1 MTWCPFV
8 GATRFALEFRLTD
21 VASRRAESLSK
32 LDFEVLEGRR
42 PGLFR
47 GTVKSIV
54 ALFHQHEL
62 IELLVRRELKVR
74 YKDSSLGFLWTLV
87 RPITLLLVYYF
98 AIGVFLGASRN
109 IPSFAIYVFSGLTLW
124 ALYSDMLVGGTVSV
138 YNNANLIRKVYL
150 PREVFPI
157 SAVGSALFNFA
168 VQFGVLLLAMLV
180 LGQFPVTWDLL
191 YIFPAAFI
199 VILFGAG
206 FAILLSAL
214 NVFLRDVAYLVEV
227 AILVLF
233 WASPIVYSWLQV
245 SKSLHGGW
253 LAYAYLYNP
262 ITPAILAFQKATW
275 FSGPAVQ
282 AEFAKTGVR
291 AAQIYPENLNWYLLG
306 AILLGV
312 VFLWFAHRIFGRL
325 EGSFA
330 QEI

>member
-1 MTWCPFV
+1 
-8 GATRFALEFRLTD
+8 LSD
-21 VASRRAESLSK
+21 VASRRAENLSK
-32 LDFEVLEGRR
+32 LSFEVLEGRP
-42 PGLFR
+42 PGMFK
-47 GTVKSIV
+47 GTIGSIV
-54 ALFHQHEL
+54 ALFRQHEL

-74 YKDSSLGFLWTLV
+74 YKDSSLGFLWTLS

-98 AIGVFLGASRN
+98 ALGVFLGAARD

-168 VQFGVLLLAMLV
+168 VQFGVLVLAMLV
-180 LGQFPVTWDLL
+180 LGQFPITWDLL

-199 VILFGAG
+199 IILFGSS

-214 NVFLRDVAYLVEV
+214 NVFLRDIAYLVEV

-233 WASPIVYSWLQV
+233 WASPIVYSWSMV
-245 SKSLHGGW
+245 HKAFGGGI
-253 LAYAYLYNP
+253 LAYVYLLNP
-262 ITPAILAFQKATW
+262 VTPAVLAFQKATW
-275 FSGPAVQ
+275 FHGPAVQ
-282 AEFAKTGVR
+282 AEFAEKGIT
-291 AAQIYPENLNWYLLG
+291 AADLYPADLNWYLLG
-306 AILLGV
+306 AMVVGV
-312 VFLWFAHRIFGRL
+312 VFLWFSHRMFGRL
-325 EGSFA
+325 EGNFA

>member
-1 MTWCPFV
+1 V
-8 GATRFALEFRLTD
+8 GAPPGVPLEFVTEYRLSD
-21 VASRRAESLSK
+21 VASRRAENLAK
-32 LDFEVLEGRR
+32 LDFEVLEGRP
-42 PGLFR
+42 PGLFK
-47 GTVKSIV
+47 GTVASIV
-54 ALFHQHEL
+54 ALFRQHEL

-74 YKDSSLGFLWTLV
+74 YKDSSLGFLWTLI

-98 AIGVFLGASRN
+98 ALGVFLQAARG

-168 VQFGVLLLAMLV
+168 VQFGVLVLAMLV
-180 LGQFPVTWDLL
+180 LGQVPITWDLL
-191 YIFPAAFI
+191 YLFPATFI
-199 VILFGAG
+199 IILFGSS

-214 NVFLRDVAYLVEV
+214 NVFLRDIAYLVEV

-233 WASPIVYSWLQV
+233 WASPIVYSWKMVYSALDG
-245 SKSLHGGW
+245 SW
-253 LAYAYLYNP
+253 IAYAYLLNP
-262 ITPAILAFQKATW
+262 ITPAVLAFQKATW
-275 FSGPAVQ
+275 FHGPAVQ
-282 AEFAKTGVR
+282 EELAKTGVT
-291 AAQIYPENLNWYLLG
+291 ATDLYPADLNWYLLG
-306 AILLGV
+306 AMLLGI

-325 EGSFA
+325 EGNFA